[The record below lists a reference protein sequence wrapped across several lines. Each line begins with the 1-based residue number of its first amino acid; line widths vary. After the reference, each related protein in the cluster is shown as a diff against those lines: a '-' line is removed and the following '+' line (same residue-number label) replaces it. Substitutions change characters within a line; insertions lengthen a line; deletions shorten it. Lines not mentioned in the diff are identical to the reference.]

1 MATLD
6 RDTVPRPPT
15 LHRSAGRFDR
25 WIVGPA
31 LLVALVLLAAGV
43 VLPSLTVR
51 TLAVLS
57 NSVSILSGLG
67 VLWGDDQLFLFAVLL
82 VFSVLFP
89 TAKLLFALWVWFA
102 AEDGHAA
109 SVRRLEGLAKWSM
122 LDVLVIALIVA
133 ALNLTVISG
142 VFVHAGLYL
151 FTGSVVL
158 SKLALSRI
166 GRVARHGNQPSS
178 PS

>member
-1 MATLD
+1 
-6 RDTVPRPPT
+6 
-15 LHRSAGRFDR
+15 
-25 WIVGPA
+25 
-31 LLVALVLLAAGV
+31 
-43 VLPSLTVR
+43 
-51 TLAVLS
+51 
-57 NSVSILSGLG
+57 
-67 VLWGDDQLFLFAVLL
+67 
-82 VFSVLFP
+82 
-89 TAKLLFALWVWFA
+89 
-102 AEDGHAA
+102 
-109 SVRRLEGLAKWSM
+109 M

-166 GRVARHGNQPSS
+166 ARAAPQPNS